1 MMLEESLAAFPDPV
15 VRSSAQGG
23 TTWKNAHF
31 IESYAIIFLF
41 SPVCLNTT
49 AFILNCRRLQAAVCS
64 SYLVGRTPLDHRDPT
79 EPHY

>member
-31 IESYAIIFLF
+31 IESYATILF
-41 SPVCLNTT
+41 FFSRLLEYNR
-49 AFILNCRRLQAAVCS
+49 FHFELSSSSSRRV
-64 SYLVGRTPLDHRDPT
+64 
-79 EPHY
+79 